1 MGWHLQRYI
10 AKAGRAVNPLVWKR
24 VWKENEGKQLNDVA
38 SRVAQQLNDEIAQVA
53 RVSQYRYWWW
63 ANPLGAGL
71 ICYGVYKV
79 WYMSY
84 MAHKQ
89 RTGTFGGLCFVHYFA
104 VAQIVAGAYGQGG
117 QWLNPVPK

>member
-1 MGWHLQRYI
+1 MGWHIQRYI
-10 AKAGRAVNPLVWKR
+10 AKAGRAVNPLVWRR
-24 VWKENEGKQLNDVA
+24 VWKENDGKRLEDVA
-38 SRVAQQLNDEIAQVA
+38 AKIANELNNEFAQIG

-71 ICYGVYKV
+71 VCYGVYKF

-84 MAHKQ
+84 MQHKQ
-89 RTGTFGGLCFVHYFA
+89 RTGMTVLRGFNVTT

>member
-10 AKAGRAVNPLVWKR
+10 AKAGRAINPLVWKR
-24 VWKENEGKQLNDVA
+24 VWKESEGKQLNDVA
-38 SRVAQQLNDEIAQVA
+38 SKVAHQLNDEIAQVA

-89 RTGTFGGLCFVHYFA
+89 RT
-104 VAQIVAGAYGQGG
+104 VAQIVAAAYGQGG

>member
-1 MGWHLQRYI
+1 MGWHIQRYI
-10 AKAGRAVNPLVWKR
+10 AKAGRAINPLVWR
-24 VWKENEGKQLNDVA
+24 RAWKDNEGKQFNHVA
-38 SRVAQQLNDEIAQVA
+38 AKLADQLNNEIAQIA
-53 RVSQYRYWWW
+53 RVSQYRHWWW

-71 ICYGVYKV
+71 VCYGVYKF

-89 RTGTFGGLCFVHYFA
+89 RTGNLASWFTNTCT
-104 VAQIVAGAYGQGG
+104 VAQVVAHAYGQGG